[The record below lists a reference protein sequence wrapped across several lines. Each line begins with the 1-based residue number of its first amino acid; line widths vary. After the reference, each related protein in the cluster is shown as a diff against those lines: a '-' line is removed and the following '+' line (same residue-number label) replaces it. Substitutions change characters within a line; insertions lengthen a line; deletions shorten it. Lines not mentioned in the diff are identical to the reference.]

1 MALTEEHPQMSNPW
15 SPDPVPPLNPGAAPS
30 APPYAYQP
38 APPYGSPTSPGTPG
52 LPPTGGV
59 PMPPAPGTRPAKAPG
74 RGPWFYVLG
83 LFAVLG
89 LVAAG
94 FGLGKAVSDNDSD
107 PSPSA
112 GPAPTSEVS
121 QSRPADPAPIDG
133 TGSEPIADVA
143 AVVSPTVV
151 QIETGTGLG
160 SGFVYDEA
168 GLILTAAHV
177 VSGAT
182 QVDVR
187 LADGTLLDG
196 EVLGAD
202 DGTDVAVIK
211 VDPDAAELQVAALAT
226 GVPIQVGQ
234 TAVAV
239 GSPFGLDQTV
249 TAGIVSAVDRS
260 FPTSAGVLNVIQ
272 TDAPINSGNSGGAL
286 ADIQGRIIG
295 INDAILT
302 DGASSGNVGVGFAIP
317 IDTAIAAAEQLAQGL
332 PVQFGFLGVES
343 QPASSGDAGAQIVS
357 VTAGSP
363 AEAAGIEEGDLITQV
378 GDNDVQSN
386 TDLAAAI
393 RANQPGDSVTI
404 ILVRGGEEITVTATL
419 DSAEQD

>member
-1 MALTEEHPQMSNPW
+1 MGGVAMG
-15 SPDPVPPLNPGAAPS
+15 GAAM
-30 APPYAYQP
+30 PPP
-38 APPYGSPTSPGTPG
+38 PGTS
-52 LPPTGGV
+52 
-59 PMPPAPGTRPAKAPG
+59 RPKAPR
-74 RGPWFYVLG
+74 RGAGFYVFG

-89 LVAAG
+89 LIAAG
-94 FGLGKAVSDNDSD
+94 FGLGKVVSDNANS
-107 PSPSA
+107 SSNAA
-112 GPAPTSEVS
+112 GPVPTSDVS
-121 QSRPADPAPIDG
+121 QGRPADPAPIEG
-133 TGSEPIADVA
+133 TGTEPIADVA
-143 AVVSPTVV
+143 AVVAPTVV
-151 QIETGTGLG
+151 QIETGSGLG

-177 VSGAT
+177 VTGASE
-182 QVDVR
+182 VDVR

-202 DGTDVAVIK
+202 AGTDVAVIQ

-234 TAVAV
+234 IAVAV

-286 ADIQGRIIG
+286 ADRQGRIIG

-302 DGASSGNVGVGFAIP
+302 DGASTGNVGVGFAIP
-317 IDTAIAAAEQLAQGL
+317 IDTAVAAAERLAQGL

-343 QPASSGDAGAQIVS
+343 RPATSGDAGAQIVS
-357 VTAGSP
+357 VSAGSP
-363 AEAAGIEEGDLITQV
+363 AESAGIEEGDLITQV
-378 GDNDVQSN
+378 GESDVQSN

-393 RANQPGDSVTI
+393 RANQPGDTVTI
-404 ILVRGGEEITVTATL
+404 TLVRGDEELTVTATL
-419 DSAEQD
+419 DSADQD